1 VNKIHHRTKLIEV
14 CLCVLKKKIKLS
26 LKKGWNKKKKSET
39 LDKYTF
45 FSARDVGEKNNNNKK
60 KIKARVNK

>member
-1 VNKIHHRTKLIEV
+1 
-14 CLCVLKKKIKLS
+14 VLKKKIKLS